1 MLGGTF
7 DHLHNGHKKL
17 LMAAVSICKEC
28 LIIGVVASDL
38 LRSKGYAYLIQ
49 LIDERKQNV
58 IAYIKAIRP
67 DLQLHIETIHDPF
80 GPSIVVDQIG
90 AIVVSSET
98 IPGALKINQL
108 RKQKQLN
115 ECQIYVLRRSNCST
129 LSSTFLRQYLT
140 NH

>member
-1 MLGGTF
+1 
-7 DHLHNGHKKL
+7 
-17 LMAAVSICKEC
+17 MAAVSICKEC